1 MYQIL
6 CRYEATRQVRAVE
19 CGVNAKITS
28 GEVSIENNKIHWHT
42 PIFAM
47 TADLIQDMNE
57 ECLKCGMDGYVAKP
71 FEEEQLYSAV
81 ARFFETA

>member
-1 MYQIL
+1 M
-6 CRYEATRQVRAVE
+6 
-19 CGVNAKITS
+19 NAKITS

-47 TADLIQDMNE
+47 TADLIQDMSE